1 MVNVLILQNMM
12 NHVQNQMRYFDI
24 SWWVASKL
32 LILIFKHSQDMRHNI
47 LITGH
52 LLQVVENNDHVL
64 LHLMTRVLFHQHLVC
79 PETLLYRLVNM
90 FLFFCQSLQRIILA
104 LLNDLFRLRVWE
116 LLLISE
122 LSRLGLN
129 LVVRLNL
136 DYPTSLH
143 SLTHIILSVE
153 RIRLRD

>member
-1 MVNVLILQNMM
+1 
-12 NHVQNQMRYFDI
+12 
-24 SWWVASKL
+24 
-32 LILIFKHSQDMRHNI
+32 MRHNI